1 MTLKDWNNLPQRK
14 REQIVNVFYW
24 QMSNIFK
31 SDIAK
36 EFHHSFNWKSDEG
49 VHHEGKLYE
58 AMLNCCKIDRSGK
71 IKIII
76 TI

>member
-24 QMSNIFK
+24 QMSNGFK

-36 EFHHSFNWKSDEG
+36 EFHHNFNWEG
-49 VHHEGKLYE
+49 IDGTYREGKWYE
-58 AMLNCCKIDRSGK
+58 FMLKHCKIDKNGR

-76 TI
+76 VI